1 MEKRKQFSTIIGN
14 YLKDFRLTKGLTLMD
29 IGEVIGCSAQ
39 AILNY
44 ENGKRIPTTDILS
57 IYANTFNE
65 DYNRLIKLRISTI
78 IDTYEMLLEETPP
91 YIKSEYDT
99 IMFLKFNQLN

>member
-1 MEKRKQFSTIIGN
+1 MEKRKQFSIILGN

-29 IGEVIGCSAQ
+29 IGEIIGCSAQ

-65 DYNRLIKLRISTI
+65 DYNSLIRLRIKAI
-78 IDTYEMLLEETPP
+78 IDTYEVLLDETPP

-99 IMFLKFNQLN
+99 ITFLMYNQLE